1 MRTIF
6 TITMMF
12 FSLSA
17 MACKSSLLDHNF
29 RKLASSEEVNLC
41 EAYSGKVLL
50 IVNTASKC
58 GFTYQYEGLEKLH
71 DEYSDE
77 GLMVLGFPS
86 NDFLGQEPGTE
97 EEIQD
102 FCRLTY
108 GVEFPM
114 FEKITVKEGIA
125 HPFYNDLAN
134 SAGTHPKWNF
144 HKYLIGRD
152 GSLQGSFSSMVSTE
166 SSKLRNKITQLLK
179 NKI

>member
-1 MRTIF
+1 MKFSLTI
-6 TITMMF
+6 ILAF
-12 FSLSA
+12 FSLNA
-17 MACKSSLLDHNF
+17 MACKSSLLDYNF

-50 IVNTASKC
+50 VVNTASKC

-71 DEYSDE
+71 DEYSEE

-86 NDFLGQEPGTE
+86 NDFRGQEPGTE
-97 EEIQD
+97 EEIKD

-114 FEKITVKEGIA
+114 FEKITVKKGEA
-125 HPFYNDLAN
+125 HPFYNDLAD

-152 GSLQGSFSSMVSTE
+152 GELITDFSTRTKPYDDDVISAIEGALSE
-166 SSKLRNKITQLLK
+166 NS
-179 NKI
+179 